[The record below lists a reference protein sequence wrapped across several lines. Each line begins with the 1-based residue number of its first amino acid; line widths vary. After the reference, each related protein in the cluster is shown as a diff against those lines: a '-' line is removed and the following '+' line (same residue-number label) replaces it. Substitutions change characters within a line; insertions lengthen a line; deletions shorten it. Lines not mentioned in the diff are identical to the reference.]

1 MRHPALL
8 AWLRLAQVFQKIDTA
23 SARHFRQHELTTAQ
37 FDVLAR
43 VGVAEGLSQ
52 QELAGSLLVT
62 KGNISQILKRM
73 EQQGL
78 IKRCQEG
85 RTNCLFLTE
94 EGRYL
99 HKQAVPAQ
107 EALIIELMQAL
118 SLEEQHQLLHLLRKV
133 DRSLA

>member
-1 MRHPALL
+1 V
-8 AWLRLAQVFQKIDTA
+8 LAQVGA
-23 SARHFRQHELTTAQ
+23 
-37 FDVLAR
+37 
-43 VGVAEGLSQ
+43 AEGLSQ

-94 EGRYL
+94 EGRSL
-99 HKQAVPAQ
+99 FADTVPAQ
-107 EALIIELMQAL
+107 EAMIIKLLQAL
-118 SLEEQHQLLHLLRKV
+118 SPQEQRQLLHLLRKV
-133 DRSLA
+133 DRSLP